1 MIKIID
7 DWYITVDAYPTNYT
21 VRRGEGKRGKNNK
34 WIDKPKGHFNS
45 LAGAVEEIRRLI
57 IAERFE
63 NSVGTLE
70 TALDTIIEVDSRF
83 QNLMAKIET

>member
-21 VRRGEGKRGKNNK
+21 VRRGEGKRDKNNK

>member
-63 NSVGTLE
+63 NGARTLE

>member
-34 WIDKPKGHFNS
+34 WIDKPKAHFNS